1 MSDQTTIAFIR
12 ADKTDKTLD
21 SLYSFFPAVRKMIL
35 RNGGTPQDAEDI
47 FQEALIVFC
56 RRIKDPNFLLTSKPS
71 TYLFSVCRF
80 LWKDELKKRRRIV
93 NGEPESLAG
102 PAEAADAGIGEAV
115 EKENGARLAEQALTQ
130 LGERCRELLLLFYN
144 RRLKLKE
151 IAGMMGY
158 TSENTAKNQKYKCLE
173 GAKNKL
179 RELKQAARTL

>member
-1 MSDQTTIAFIR
+1 MSDQKTIAFIR

-21 SLYSFFPAVRKMIL
+21 ALYSFFPAARKMIL
-35 RNGGTPQDAEDI
+35 SNGGTKQDAEDI

-80 LWKDELKKRRRIV
+80 LWKDELKSRHRIV
-93 NGEPESLAG
+93 SGESEVFDG
-102 PAEAADAGIGEAV
+102 PAEPGESAIGEAI
-115 EKENGARLAEQALTQ
+115 EKENVVRLAEQALEQ
-130 LGERCRELLLLFYN
+130 LGERCRELLVLFYN
-144 RRLKLKE
+144 RRLRLKE
-151 IAGMMGY
+151 IARMMGY

-179 RELKQAARTL
+179 KELKQKVQTL